1 MVVVDELVA
10 ERIHGWR
17 PDAIRS
23 AIQAHRPPAASS
35 AADPSTPPA
44 AAEPVAAAEGTDAIG
59 DGAHDLR
66 EMVVVDELVAE
77 LTMII
82 HPWLA
87 TWRHS

>member
-59 DGAHDLR
+59 DGAMVGDLAPF
-66 EMVVVDELVAE
+66 VA
-77 LTMII
+77 
-82 HPWLA
+82 PF
-87 TWRHS
+87 RCFV